1 LPDHDWYFEDFEA
14 GQVHT
19 TMGRTV
25 TEADLV
31 NFVTFGG
38 IFEELFINAEYAKN
52 NSLFKGRAV
61 PGMLIMVVAEG
72 LYVQTGH
79 THQGRAFLGLDDLR
93 ITAPVVCGD
102 TIRAEVTVESARP
115 SESRSGHGILTLRHR
130 VVNQAG
136 AEVMSYR
143 TARLLAGRT
152 GDHADPGA
160 ADGTPAPGGGTP
172 S

>member
-1 LPDHDWYFEDFEA
+1 MPDAGWYFDDFEA

-38 IFEELFINAEYAKN
+38 IFEEIFINAEYAAKQ
-52 NSLFKGRAV
+52 SLFQGRVV
-61 PGMLIMVVAEG
+61 PGMLILVVAEG

-79 THQGRAFLGLDDLR
+79 THHGRAFLGLDELR

-102 TIRAEVTVESARP
+102 TITVQVRVESTRV
-115 SESRSGHGILTLRHR
+115 SRSRPDHGI
-130 VVNQAG
+130 VVLAHTVANQHG
-136 AEVMSYR
+136 AEVMAYR
-143 TARLLAGRT
+143 TTRLLEAR
-152 GDHADPGA
+152 
-160 ADGTPAPGGGTP
+160 
-172 S
+172 

>member
-1 LPDHDWYFEDFEA
+1 MPDHDWYFDDFEV

-79 THQGRAFLGLDDLR
+79 THQGRAFLGLDELR

-102 TIRAEVTVESARP
+102 TIRAEISVESVRP
-115 SESRSGHGILTLRHR
+115 SEGRPGHGILTLRHR
-130 VVNQAG
+130 VRNQHG
-136 AEVMSYR
+136 VEVMSYK
-143 TARLLAGRT
+143 TARMLACRPT
-152 GDHADPGA
+152 ADQTAPDPALVGDG
-160 ADGTPAPGGGTP
+160 
-172 S
+172 SSS